1 MRWHFNAK
9 GILTRRLF
17 TGLCVVCLVALQLAG
32 CSGQEASAPPVA
44 RAVKVETVSAGRGDG
59 VRITGVVRQQQ
70 RAALA
75 FESSGRLMSLSVDV
89 GALVQ
94 KGQVLAKLDD
104 EPARLR
110 LKQAQASVATSLAQ
124 ALERK
129 RNYQRQQSL
138 FASGSVAQSVVEQA
152 ETAWQDA
159 SAQQRRTAAD
169 LALAQREVERVRL
182 VAPFA
187 GRVVA
192 RQVEP
197 FSEVAAGQVV
207 LEVESDGSSQ
217 IVAAVPV
224 AQALKMT
231 PGDRA
236 TAWMVSQP
244 TVALDLVL
252 ESLSQRAD
260 NGLTQTAIFR
270 VEEAGEPLPSGV
282 SVLVQLGSES
292 SRAISIPMQALVVGD
307 KYSRAQVFVYR
318 PGQGKVSAR
327 NVSLKGVWQGR
338 AVIESGLAEGE
349 QIVVSGV
356 AFLTDGQTVS
366 LFQPSTRLTRN

>member
-1 MRWHFNAK
+1 M
-9 GILTRRLF
+9 
-17 TGLCVVCLVALQLAG
+17 
-32 CSGQEASAPPVA
+32 
-44 RAVKVETVSAGRGDG
+44 
-59 VRITGVVRQQQ
+59 TGVVRQQQ

-159 SAQQRRTAAD
+159 SAQQRRAAAD
-169 LALAQREVERVRL
+169 LALAQREAERVRL
-182 VAPFA
+182 IAPFT

-197 FSEVAAGQVV
+197 FGEVAAGQVV
-207 LEVESDGSSQ
+207 FEIESDGKTQ

-224 AQALKMT
+224 AQALKMA
-231 PGDRA
+231 PGERA
-236 TAWMVSQP
+236 TAWVASQS
-244 TVALDLVL
+244 TLALDLVL
-252 ESLSQRAD
+252 ENLSLRAD
-260 NGLTQTAIFR
+260 NGLTQTGIFR
-270 VEEAGEPLPSGV
+270 VENAGEPVPSGV
-282 SVLVQLGSES
+282 SVVVQLTPDS
-292 SRAISIPMQALVVGD
+292 SRSMTIPMQALVVGD
-307 KYSRAQVFVYR
+307 KYSKARVFVYQ
-318 PGQGKVSAR
+318 PAQGKVSAR
-327 NVSLKGVWQGR
+327 NISLKGVWQGR
-338 AVIESGLAEGE
+338 AVIDSGLAEGE

-356 AFLTDGQTVS
+356 AFLTDGQAVS
-366 LFQPSTRLTRN
+366 LFQSSTRLTRN

>member
-1 MRWHFNAK
+1 M
-9 GILTRRLF
+9 T
-17 TGLCVVCLVALQLAG
+17 
-32 CSGQEASAPPVA
+32 
-44 RAVKVETVSAGRGDG
+44 
-59 VRITGVVRQQQ
+59 
-70 RAALA
+70 
-75 FESSGRLMSLSVDV
+75 LSVDV

-159 SAQQRRTAAD
+159 SAQQRRAAAD
-169 LALAQREVERVRL
+169 LALARREVERVRL
-182 VAPFA
+182 IVPFA

-197 FSEVAAGQVV
+197 YSEVATGQVV
-207 LEVESDGSSQ
+207 LEIESDDSQ
-217 IVAAVPV
+217 QILAAVPV

-231 PGDRA
+231 PGERA
-236 TAWMVSQP
+236 TAWMASQP
-244 TVALDLVL
+244 AVALDLVL

-270 VEEAGEPLPSGV
+270 VEDAGELLPSGV
-282 SVLVQLGSES
+282 SVLVQLSPES
-292 SRAISIPMQALVVGD
+292 SPAMTIPMQALVMGD
-307 KYSRAQVFVYR
+307 KYSKARVFVYK
-318 PGQGKVSAR
+318 PEQGKVSAR
-327 NVSLKGVWQGR
+327 NVALKGVWQGR
-338 AVIESGLAEGE
+338 AVIDSGLAEGE

-356 AFLTDGQTVS
+356 AFLTDGQAVS
-366 LFQPSTRLTRN
+366 LFQPSTRLTQN

>member
-1 MRWHFNAK
+1 MR
-9 GILTRRLF
+9 L
-17 TGLCVVCLVALQLAG
+17 
-32 CSGQEASAPPVA
+32 
-44 RAVKVETVSAGRGDG
+44 
-59 VRITGVVRQQQ
+59 TGVVRQRQ

-75 FESSGRLMSLSVDV
+75 FESSGRLMALSVDV

-159 SAQQRRTAAD
+159 SAQQQRAAAD
-169 LALAQREVERVRL
+169 LALARREVERVRL
-182 VAPFA
+182 IAPFA

-197 FSEVAAGQVV
+197 YSEVATGQVV
-207 LEVESDGSSQ
+207 LEIESDDSRQ
-217 IVAAVPV
+217 ILAAVPV

-231 PGDRA
+231 PGGRA
-236 TAWMVSQP
+236 TAWMASQP

-270 VEEAGEPLPSGV
+270 VEDAGEPLPSGV
-282 SVLVQLGSES
+282 SVLVQLNSES
-292 SRAISIPMQALVVGD
+292 SRAMTIPMQAVMVGD
-307 KYSRAQVFVYR
+307 RYSKAQVFVYQ
-318 PGQGKVSAR
+318 PGQGKVSLR
-327 NVSLKGVWQGR
+327 NIALKSVWQGR
-338 AVIESGLAEGE
+338 AVIDSGLAEGE

-356 AFLTDGQTVS
+356 AFLTDGLAVS
-366 LFQPSTRLTRN
+366 LFQPSTRLTQN

>member
-9 GILTRRLF
+9 GILIRRFF
-17 TGLCVVCLVALQLAG
+17 TDFCVVCLIALQLAG
-32 CSGQEASAPPVA
+32 CSGQEAAAPPVA
-44 RAVKVETVSAGRGDG
+44 RAVKIETVSAGRGDG
-59 VRITGVVRQQQ
+59 VRLTGVVRQRQ

-75 FESSGRLMSLSVDV
+75 FESSGRLMTLSVDV

-159 SAQQRRTAAD
+159 SAQQRRAAAD
-169 LALAQREVERVRL
+169 LALARREVERVRL
-182 VAPFA
+182 IVPFA

-197 FSEVAAGQVV
+197 YSEVATGQVV
-207 LEVESDGSSQ
+207 LEIESDDSQ
-217 IVAAVPV
+217 QILAAVPV

-231 PGDRA
+231 PGERA
-236 TAWMVSQP
+236 TAWMASQP
-244 TVALDLVL
+244 AVALDLVL

-270 VEEAGEPLPSGV
+270 VEDAGELLPSGV
-282 SVLVQLGSES
+282 SVLVQLSPES
-292 SRAISIPMQALVVGD
+292 SPAMTIPMQALVMGD
-307 KYSRAQVFVYR
+307 KYSKARVFVYK

-327 NVSLKGVWQGR
+327 NVALKGVWQGR
-338 AVIESGLAEGE
+338 AVIDSGLAEGE

-356 AFLTDGQTVS
+356 AFLTDGQAVS
-366 LFQPSTRLTRN
+366 LFQPSTRLTQN